1 MRAPA
6 DPPRCPTPRAA
17 PPPGSGLT
25 LRAVRRSD
33 KPYHERGTWQ
43 KGAGIGGQDNCI
55 TMQMVIGAFIL
66 VWVRPH
72 PHPPPTAE
80 KRRAV

>member
-1 MRAPA
+1 MRVPA
-6 DPPRCPTPRAA
+6 DPPRCPIPWQR
-17 PPPGSGLT
+17 PDLT

-55 TMQMVIGAFIL
+55 TMQMIIGAFIL
-66 VWVRPH
+66 VWVRPPLLH
-72 PHPPPTAE
+72 TPLPPPAE
-80 KRRAV
+80 SGAV

>member
-1 MRAPA
+1 MQ
-6 DPPRCPTPRAA
+6 
-17 PPPGSGLT
+17 
-25 LRAVRRSD
+25 RSD